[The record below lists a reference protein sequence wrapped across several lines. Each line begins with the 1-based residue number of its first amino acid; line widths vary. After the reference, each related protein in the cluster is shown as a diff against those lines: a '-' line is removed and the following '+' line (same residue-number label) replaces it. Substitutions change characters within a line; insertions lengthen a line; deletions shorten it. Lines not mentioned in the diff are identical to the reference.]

1 MQFLKYLVI
10 VIGFMYLPIHTSV
23 DASEPSFTLGQ
34 LMEIVPELKTYH
46 PQLSI
51 DKKLVGKH
59 FTIAGQSY
67 ELHYFHFSDP
77 MQKLPSK
84 ITFADYVSQHDLAT
98 MRSADFHAAEGLT
111 FDGFDASRANVED
124 EAYFNIVI
132 RRIEEKQIKTKT
144 SD

>member
-1 MQFLKYLVI
+1 MTFLKYLVI
-10 VIGFMYLPIHTSV
+10 TIGFMYLPTYSIADTS
-23 DASEPSFTLGQ
+23 EFSFTLGQ
-34 LMEIVPELKTYH
+34 LMEIIPELKTYR
-46 PQLSI
+46 PQLSV

-59 FTIAGQSY
+59 FTIAGQPY

-98 MRSADFHAAEGLT
+98 MRSADFRAADGLT

-132 RRIEEKQIKTKT
+132 RRIEEK
-144 SD
+144 